1 MSYYDDYEDYYES
14 ELDSLTDEYLGKVKE
29 YFKEDVK
36 NLIEDI
42 KTKEKR
48 NAQKESELR
57 ERELAIQKQ
66 EKEMAS
72 LQDKKGE
79 IILEFMK
86 KYGLN
91 LELNQK
97 VYIIESDSEKV
108 ECPTCHDNKKI
119 KLQLEGKEFEIS
131 CPECHGY
138 GRERKIYKIV
148 PKYVANVKAYFM
160 IFKDKYN
167 HKSDVEVEQCEQ
179 CWDSGY
185 DTVALSNEPI
195 KDGGCWDTRYRASQI
210 YLTEEDAEKA
220 LEKIKEKEVK

>member
-1 MSYYDDYEDYYES
+1 MSYYGGYEDYYGS
-14 ELDSLTDEYLGKVKE
+14 ELDSLTDEYLEKVRE
-29 YFKEDVK
+29 HFIEDVK
-36 NLIEDI
+36 QLVEDI

-48 NAQKESELR
+48 NTQKESELR

-86 KYGLN
+86 KYGFN

-97 VYIIESDSEKV
+97 VYIIESNSEKV
-108 ECPTCHDNKKI
+108 ECPTCHNNNKI
-119 KLQLEGKEFEIS
+119 KLQIEGKEFEIT
-131 CPECHGY
+131 CPECRGY
-138 GRERKIYKIV
+138 GKERKIYKII

-167 HKSDVEVEQCEQ
+167 HKSNVEVEQCEQ
-179 CWDSGY
+179 YWDSGY
-185 DTVALSNEPI
+185 ETVALSNEPI
-195 KDGGCWDTRYRASQI
+195 EDGGCWDTRYKTSQI
-210 YLTEEDAEKA
+210 YLTKEDAEKA
-220 LEKIKEKEVK
+220 LEKIKEKEK